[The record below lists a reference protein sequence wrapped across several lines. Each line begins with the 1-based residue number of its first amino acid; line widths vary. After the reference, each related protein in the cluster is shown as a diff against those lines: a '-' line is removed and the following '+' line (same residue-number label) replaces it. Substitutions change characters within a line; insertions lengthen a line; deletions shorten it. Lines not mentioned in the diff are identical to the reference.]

1 MLQLT
6 VKEFDQCYYYSGW
19 SECIIETPSVFG
31 RYVFLS
37 LSTYFILISLP
48 PFPLPEPSVVILYH
62 CTNAIYA
69 AYAHTLC
76 TASRPEYIGSY
87 QGANASIYW
96 WGTWELAK
104 EFIKKH
110 MPPCTGIHP
119 ISTITCCDGI
129 GCQKMKRRVVTS
141 QAFIRSRCEILRCLF
156 ALSGAGFWKVLAGA
170 QSQPQQSCLLHLP
183 LPRPDSSGGSC
194 CQRGHRRGYEGQED
208 QAGGDE
214 QLPQ

>member
-1 MLQLT
+1 MLLLFRMKWVYHWNTLSIWKICFPVLVHIFYSNFSPPLSPPWTLCCHT
-6 VKEFDQCYYYSGW
+6 VSLHQCNICSLRSYFVYSIAPW
-19 SECIIETPSVFG
+19 VH
-31 RYVFLS
+31 R
-37 LSTYFILISLP
+37 LISRCKCIN
-48 PFPLPEPSVVILYH
+48 ILVGH
-62 CTNAIYA
+62 MRVGET
-69 AYAHTLC
+69 
-76 TASRPEYIGSY
+76 
-87 QGANASIYW
+87 
-96 WGTWELAK
+96 
-104 EFIKKH
+104 FIKKH